1 MTTNNNISGI
11 TKHIVAKRM
20 PSKRGYMLIV
30 VTSNKMADPIIIS
43 SRKIL
48 YATLNSI
55 ERNMRKRNISGTIK
69 FNIAGKDVVRRIGDV
84 ITTYK
89 RKFLPDGSLCPIIDR
104 RPKNTDYPRYT
115 PDEMQVIDNPHL
127 GRVEYHY
134 YDFLHR
140 MRVDIRN
147 EPERAKDAWRLA
159 EHFAS
164 LEKERWCV

>member
-1 MTTNNNISGI
+1 MTTNNNISGM

-20 PSKRGYMLIV
+20 PSKRGYVLIV

-48 YATLNSI
+48 YATLKSI

-69 FNIAGKDVVRRIGDV
+69 CLIAGVQSVRRIRDS
-84 ITTYK
+84 ITTYE
-89 RKFLPDGSLCPIIDR
+89 REFMPDSSVCPVIDR
-104 RPKNTDYPRYT
+104 RPKKNDYPRYT

-127 GRVEYHY
+127 DRVEYHY

-147 EPERAKDAWRLA
+147 EPERAEDARRLA